1 MLSDKGT
8 GSSKYINGRKEKDMT
23 NLQELN
29 KQFDALGMTNIRAAV
44 ITRGENKGKFAI
56 IQIVPNGQPKEMYM
70 SNKLD
75 SCIAYVQEKFKIPSK
90 LNQKDIKDTRTANL
104 WIKQNGFG
112 NMIKVASELKGNRRI
127 YSVYSLDPR
136 VKNKEL
142 YKGSLKQCVDFIK
155 SQTGIKENIMFT
167 DLKSNMRKVG
177 DRQPMQ
183 TQKFTGNTQVKQPVQ
198 TQNKVSMIRNVDDA
212 NRWLQSIGASN
223 ILEFKIDI
231 PDSNKKGGTIYEIRN
246 STQFGI
252 FRSRSIYVSV
262 LIMARYLRKPI
273 PPCINDRGEK
283 VVDIPSANKW
293 FKKYIPEIKAF
304 FAYEVIN
311 GKEKFHY
318 INIEKF
324 NESGEIYIETRNSL
338 EDIIA
343 FMDDMYGEP
352 MPYMSWMDNYDGSYW
367 RGSARGMFG

>member
-167 DLKSNMRKVG
+167 DLKSNMRRVG
-177 DRQPMQ
+177 DKSNM
-183 TQKFTGNTQVKQPVQ
+183 FTSNTQVKQPVQ
-198 TQNKVSMIRNVDDA
+198 KQNNIQTKNMSKIQNINDANDWVFRIGASNIYTFIIDPRSKERGGTIYTVKDARGCGGGNDAWSRSLYLMVQKVAKEMKTPMPPCIDDRGEKEVDVASA
-212 NRWLQSIGASN
+212 NRWLQKTGFGSKYKFGTSKKFGVTKYAYASIENGN
-223 ILEFKIDI
+223 LKIGGIL
-231 PDSNKKGGTIYEIRN
+231 DSLDEAVG
-246 STQFGI
+246 
-252 FRSRSIYVSV
+252 
-262 LIMARYLRKPI
+262 LH
-273 PPCINDRGEK
+273 CD
-283 VVDIPSANKW
+283 
-293 FKKYIPEIKAF
+293 
-304 FAYEVIN
+304 
-311 GKEKFHY
+311 
-318 INIEKF
+318 
-324 NESGEIYIETRNSL
+324 NEGV
-338 EDIIA
+338 
-343 FMDDMYGEP
+343 P
-352 MPYMSWMDNYDGSYW
+352 MPYMSWMD
-367 RGSARGMFG
+367 R

>member
-1 MLSDKGT
+1 MTKLQK
-8 GSSKYINGRKEKDMT
+8 INSE
-23 NLQELN
+23 
-29 KQFDALGMTNIRAAV
+29 FDALGMSNIRAAV
-44 ITRGENKGKFAI
+44 ITKGEYKGKFVI
-56 IQIVPNGQPKEMYM
+56 IQLVPNGEPKELYKG
-70 SNKLD
+70 NTLEG
-75 SCIAYVQEKFKIPSK
+75 CINFVKEKFKIPSK
-90 LNQKDIKDTRTANL
+90 VNQKDVKDTRTANL

-112 NMIKVASELKGNRRI
+112 NMIKVASELKGNRRV

-155 SQTGIKENIMFT
+155 SQTGIKENVVFADLKNSMRRVDKQTVQNNMFT
-167 DLKSNMRKVG
+167 S
-177 DRQPMQ
+177 
-183 TQKFTGNTQVKQPVQ
+183 NTQVKQPVQ

-212 NRWLQSIGASN
+212 NKWLQSIGASN

-293 FKKYIPEIKAF
+293 FKKYIPDIEAF